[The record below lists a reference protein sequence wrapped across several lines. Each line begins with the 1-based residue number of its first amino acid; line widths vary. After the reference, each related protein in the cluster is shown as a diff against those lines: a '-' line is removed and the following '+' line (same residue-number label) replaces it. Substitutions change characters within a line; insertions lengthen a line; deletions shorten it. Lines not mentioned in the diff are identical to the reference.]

1 PSKGVRPFHY
11 TTSASLPM
19 RAPPRG
25 QQLSPQQTTTNGI
38 GTRSAESSTEN
49 PTGEF
54 CGKARS
60 SWGSMHHRRDTPHTQ
75 MARLADAGLE
85 EGKST
90 AMVNNRRTQAVP
102 VLRSSAAMQPPCGS
116 VRPCAP
122 YRGELARHRL
132 ITADGHD
139 YV

>member
-1 PSKGVRPFHY
+1 
-11 TTSASLPM
+11 M
-19 RAPPRG
+19 
-25 QQLSPQQTTTNGI
+25 
-38 GTRSAESSTEN
+38 EN

-60 SWGSMHHRRDTPHTQ
+60 SWGSMHHRRDSRYNQ
-75 MARLADAGLE
+75 RARLADAGLE

-90 AMVNNRRTQAVP
+90 AMVNNRRTQTVP
-102 VLRSSAAMQPPCGS
+102 VLRSSTAMQPPCGS

-139 YV
+139 YVVATTRAQGAQRDYITAAYPVSRGYLVMMRQPLCELDRKSVV